1 MGAMWHKIK
10 LAYKFVCRIE
20 ETLAALFLITTVV
33 VIFSLAIF
41 RSFDVPI
48 HWALD
53 TALLVFAWGVFLGA
67 DVAFREDK
75 LVNVDFVLSRMPD
88 TLQLSVQLLLYLLI
102 GLFLVALA
110 YFGVDLSISTQ
121 HRSFQGIPALSYT
134 WVTVS
139 MPISSVLMLIT
150 LSIKVYRTIK
160 PTPPDEHGG
169 SSPELTGHDL

>member
-1 MGAMWHKIK
+1 M
-10 LAYKFVCRIE
+10 
-20 ETLAALFLITTVV
+20 FLITTVV

-41 RSFDVPI
+41 RTFDVPI

-75 LVNVDFVLSRMPD
+75 LVNVDFVLARMPD
-88 TLQLSVQLLLYLLI
+88 KLQRSVQLFLYLLI
-102 GLFLVALA
+102 GLFLIALV

-139 MPISSVLMLIT
+139 MPISSVLMLVT

-160 PTPPDEHGG
+160 PIPADEHGEG
-169 SSPELTGHDL
+169 RPEL

>member
-1 MGAMWHKIK
+1 MSGVWPTIK
-10 LAYKFVCRIE
+10 KTYRIICHIE
-20 ETLAALFLITTVV
+20 AGVAAVFLIATVV

-41 RSFDVPI
+41 RTFGVPI

-75 LVNVDFVLSRMPD
+75 LVNVDFLLTKLPD
-88 TLQLSVQLLLYLLI
+88 KAQRVVQLVLYLLI
-102 GLFLVALA
+102 GLFLGTLV
-110 YFGVDLSISTQ
+110 YFGIDLSISTQ

-139 MPISSVLMLIT
+139 MPVCSFLMLIT
-150 LSIKVYRTIK
+150 VSIKLYKTVVSRSTE
-160 PTPPDEHGG
+160 TREEGG
-169 SSPELTGHDL
+169 REA